1 MFLRVEDPLRVEEFP
16 LELFLRTVFEF
27 PRIVLFP
34 LLVGFTTLPFLRI
47 VLEFPRILE
56 LLLRFEFT
64 NLDLVIVEFDLLLTF
79 VYPRF
84 P

>member
-27 PRIVLFP
+27 LRIVLFP

-64 NLDLVIVEFDLLLTF
+64 NRDLVIVEFDLLLTL
-79 VYPRF
+79 VYARLP
-84 P
+84 